1 MTYFYPDHPVIHAIV
16 RLPGQY
22 DWLTDDSLNTVVV
35 HYRDGHTA
43 TWQSVHVTGY
53 TEPII
58 DAAGTRIYCCSM
70 RRGLFCFEAATG
82 RILWRNRRKAMRLV
96 VNPDQ
101 TIACR
106 YVGKLFLLSPDGEV
120 RKEIRNISSNTID
133 YAGEFLFFLYIR
145 GQYQLVSAQTLETVY
160 TIPRSAIP
168 APEKIRFV
176 RKAGE
181 ILEVEY
187 FSDPAGDAPGEILRI
202 PVPAKLP

>member
-1 MTYFYPDHPVIHAIV
+1 MTYFYPDHPVIHAID
-16 RLPGQY
+16 LLHGQY

-35 HYRDGHTA
+35 HYRDGYTA

-53 TEPII
+53 TEPVI
-58 DAAGTRIYCCSM
+58 DTTGTRIYCCSM

-82 RILWRNRRKAMRLV
+82 KILWRNRRKAMRLV
-96 VNPDQ
+96 VNPNQ

-120 RKEIRNISSNTID
+120 RKEIRNISSNKIV
-133 YAGEFLFFLYIR
+133 YAGEFLFFLYVR

-160 TIPRSAIP
+160 TIPRSVIP

-176 RKAGE
+176 RKTGG

-187 FSDPAGDAPGEILRI
+187 FSDPDGDAPGEILRI